1 MQLVPDMST
10 LRHVPWYNGHAIVL
24 TDMLRNPQFS
34 EALDGEHVFPRMLRC
49 LQQLSR

>member
-10 LRHVPWYNGHAIVL
+10 LRRLPWYKDHAIVL

-34 EALDGEHVFPRMLRC
+34 EALDGELIHPQCNCFVYVC
-49 LQQLSR
+49 C